1 MSSITS
7 GVGLV
12 SGLPIKDLVD
22 SLIAVQARPITQ
34 LQNRLGVFSG
44 RRTGLLQIS
53 AQLLSIK
60 TAITRFGQSSFF
72 NTSTASSSN
81 SETLA
86 VSAGSNATVGDYSLL
101 VRSLAT
107 KHQLVSRGFATADQT
122 AVGAGTITI
131 ESAAGQVNRATRLSE
146 LNGGAGVQVGKIRI
160 TDRSGVSATVDLVGA
175 LTINDVVD
183 RINGATGVGI
193 TARIDGDRLIIDDQ
207 SGGAGV
213 LSVTEVGAGRTAAD
227 LGLLQPST
235 SNSLVGKRI
244 VYIDHSTRLGTLN
257 DGNGVRR
264 RNLAND
270 LSFTLRDGS
279 SLGFNLTD
287 AIQQNTPLSLL
298 NSAAGVPSGKIKI
311 TNRAGASAEVDLN
324 GAVTVQDVID
334 RVSAAGINVALTVSG
349 SRLTL
354 LDTSVASGQ
363 AAQASL
369 KVEDVDSTTA
379 QALGIAGTGSSDRLQ
394 GKSIYFVD
402 TVGDVLRVIN
412 SSPQNI
418 DPVTGAS
425 RISAAISADGRGI
438 VISDLTS
445 GPGSFVVGESN
456 LARDLGLGSTPT
468 GVNGPPASSVSSSAL
483 VAGLNTV
490 LLRSL
495 NGGAGVNLNDLRI
508 GDRAGGPLVSVNLS
522 GATTLSDVI
531 GAINAAGTGVRASV
545 AASGLGIELTD
556 NSGGTASLRV
566 QGATADSL
574 GIATDAAVS
583 TRTGANLQRQYVS
596 EATRRSDFNLGA
608 GIPSGRFRITD
619 SNGASAVVDLTGDER
634 TLGEIISEIN
644 SRGIGV
650 SARIND
656 SGDGLL
662 LTDTAGGAGRL
673 RVAEDGSTVA
683 KSLGILGQAAEGQN
697 FIDGS
702 LERRIVVSGND
713 SLNRVLEKIQS
724 SGAAVNASIINDGSG
739 GASYRLNLVGTRTG
753 FNGALAIDTGTTG
766 LLFDEL
772 SRARD
777 AVVILGEGGADRP
790 LVLSSGSNTLEGV
803 ISGVKIDLVAAS
815 ETPVQVSVRRDLDA
829 IVAQARTF
837 VNAFNTVIGT
847 LDNLTRFDP
856 ETFARG
862 VLQGDSTA
870 RRVRQTLTTLANAP
884 QRNASGGLNRLS
896 SVGIKLGSNSKL
908 ELDEAKLR
916 TALEADPEGVKNLF
930 AAEETSADGAK
941 TVIGLAG
948 VIQRE
953 INRLTDVD
961 NGLITLQEESL
972 QTSESQLKGRIS
984 SLTSLLASR
993 RERLMAQF
1001 QNMETV
1007 IANLQSQQNSIA
1019 ALASL
1024 VPSS

>member
-34 LQNRLGVFSG
+34 LQSRLGVFSG

-60 TAITRFGQSSFF
+60 TAITRFGQASFF
-72 NTSTASSSN
+72 NTSTANSSN
-81 SETLA
+81 SDTLA
-86 VSAGSNATVGDYSLL
+86 VSAGSNATIGDYSLL
-101 VRSLAT
+101 VRNLAT
-107 KHQLVSRGFATADQT
+107 KHQLVSRGFATADQS

-146 LNGGAGVQVGKIRI
+146 LNGGSGVQVGKIRI
-160 TDRSGVSATVDLVGA
+160 TDRTGASATVDLVGA
-175 LTINDVVD
+175 LTITDVVD
-183 RINGATGVGI
+183 RINGANGVGV
-193 TARIDGDRLIIDDQ
+193 TARIDGDRLIVEDQ
-207 SGGAGV
+207 TGGAGT
-213 LSVTEVGAGRTAAD
+213 LSVGEVGAGRTAAD
-227 LGLLQPST
+227 LGLLQSSA
-235 SNSLVGKRI
+235 SNSLIGQRI
-244 VYIDHSTRLGTLN
+244 VYLDDSTRLGTLN
-257 DGNGVRR
+257 DGNGIRR

-279 SLGFNLTD
+279 SLGFNLSD

-334 RVSAAGINVALTVSG
+334 RVSAAGIQVALTVSG

-354 LDTSVASGQ
+354 LDTSITGGQ
-363 AAQASL
+363 TAQSSL

-379 QALGIAGTGSSDRLQ
+379 QALGIASTGLSDRIQ
-394 GKSIYFVD
+394 GNRIYFVE
-402 TVGDVLRVIN
+402 TVGDVLRIIN
-412 SSPQNI
+412 SSPQNL
-418 DPVTGAS
+418 DAVTGAP
-425 RISAAISADGRGI
+425 RISAAIAADGRGI
-438 VISDLTS
+438 VINDLTNGS
-445 GPGSFVVGESN
+445 GSFVVGESN
-456 LARDLGLGSTPT
+456 VARDLGLGSTPS
-468 GVNGPPASSVSSSAL
+468 GMNGPPVSSLSSGAL

-495 NGGAGVNLNDLRI
+495 NGGAGVNLTDLRI
-508 GDRAGGPLVSVNLS
+508 GDRSGGPLVSVNLS

-531 GAINAAGTGVRASV
+531 DAINAAGTGVRAAV

-556 NSGGTASLRV
+556 TSGGSSNLRI

-583 TRTGANLQRQYVS
+583 ARKGANLQRQYVS

-634 TLGEIISEIN
+634 TIGEIISEIN

-650 SARIND
+650 LARIND

-673 RVAEDGSTVA
+673 RVAEDGGTVA
-683 KSLGILGQAAEGQN
+683 KSLGILGQAAEGEA

-702 LERRIVVSGND
+702 LERRIVVSGSD
-713 SLNRVLEKIQS
+713 SLNNVLAKIQS

-739 GASYRLNLVGTRTG
+739 GAAYRLNLVGTRTG

-777 AVVILGEGGADRP
+777 AVVILGEAGADRP

-803 ISGVKIDLVAAS
+803 IAGVKIDLVAAS
-815 ETPVQVSVRRDLDA
+815 ETPVQVTVRRDLDA
-829 IVAQARTF
+829 IVSQAKTL

-870 RRVRQTLTTLANAP
+870 RRVRQTLTALANTP
-884 QRNASGGLNRLS
+884 VNGASGGLNRLS

-908 ELDEAKLR
+908 ELDEARLR
-916 TALEADPEGVKNLF
+916 AALESDPEGVKNLF
-930 AAEETSADGAK
+930 AAEESSADGVK

-972 QTSESQLKGRIS
+972 QTSESQLQNRIS
-984 SLTSLLASR
+984 SLTKLLASR

-1019 ALASL
+1019 ALSSL
-1024 VPSS
+1024 IPSS